1 MPMGF
6 DIISKGKMLSL
17 MFSFFSNLIYYFAIS
32 AFFLGI
38 VLYIL
43 SKITNLLPIFKG
55 YSLLMQVCG
64 IFLTLGGLAYVSNIN
79 GYERR
84 VAEDKAEIER
94 LNTEAR
100 AKEAELGQKLARAT
114 SQLKQA
120 KNDIKTKQASLT
132 ASADAGSLRL
142 CPSGS
147 VQADSSS
154 SSASGNTTHESDS
167 ERQTVKA
174 LIGIAADGDTAITS
188 LNACIAQYQQVMKTV
203 NEGVK

>member
-1 MPMGF
+1 MSWLSWLF
-6 DIISKGKMLSL
+6 DDLFYWIAVIALAVGII
-17 MFSFFSNLIYYFAIS
+17 
-32 AFFLGI
+32 
-38 VLYIL
+38 V
-43 SKITNLLPIFKG
+43 
-55 YSLLMQVCG
+55 
-64 IFLTLGGLAYVSNIN
+64 YVSSYLLALMPILKPHALIMKVVGLVLVISGGYYVSDHH

-154 SSASGNTTHESDS
+154 SSASGNTTHESDA

-174 LIGIAADGDTAITS
+174 LIAIAADGDAAITQ
-188 LNACIAQYQQVMKTV
+188 LNACIATYNQVRETV
-203 NEGVK
+203 NVKP